1 MAMGIRRPGY
11 HLISLYAP
19 LPPSSSSPDALD
31 LPVSYTY
38 TQTNCTLPDQLG
50 TYLHLYLPLAASF
63 FLFFLV
69 PKLGVVARTWLT
81 KRRQRRVVS
90 ARANGSEARDGG
102 GSAHRHKRSLSSK
115 LSSVVLGGGG
125 GGASSSRRASL
136 AEDEADAE
144 DVEAQYPALLGG
156 LAHVDDGGSYSPLA
170 GMGEG
175 EEDLYGGQHGHEALP
190 PVVLNGVGMGGGGG
204 GRGHVRR
211 VSRVWLWEG
220 TGSKS
225 TSPRHSLSGAPNGA
239 LSTSAAANAPLARL
253 ARLVQRLADRL
264 ASNSLLSPLTRMLLR
279 PVVRTTRLVWR
290 KLAAPFVL
298 LAGGSVGGPLGQA
311 LGESVEQTWEVAWPA
326 VALWL
331 SHVAWY
337 SL

>member
-11 HLISLYAP
+11 HLLSLYAP

-31 LPVSYTY
+31 IPVSYTY

-90 ARANGSEARDGG
+90 ARANGSEARNGG

-115 LSSVVLGGGG
+115 LSSVVLGG

-156 LAHVDDGGSYSPLA
+156 LAHLDDGGSYSPLA

-175 EEDLYGGQHGHEALP
+175 EEDLYGGQHGDEALP
-190 PVVLNGVGMGGGGG
+190 ATALNGAMAGG
-204 GRGHVRR
+204 GHVRR

-239 LSTSAAANAPLARL
+239 LSTSSAANAPLARL

-264 ASNSLLSPLTRMLLR
+264 ASNSLLSPLSRMLLR
-279 PVVRTTRLVWR
+279 PVIRTTRLVWR
-290 KLAAPFVL
+290 KFAAPFVL
-298 LAGGSVGGPLGQA
+298 LRGGSVGGPLGQA

-331 SHVAWY
+331 MHVAWY